1 MIALNTKQ
9 RFQQF
14 RKWRKR
20 KNKVMVKL
28 NVSAKSNLY
37 KLETKS
43 DFCSTA
49 ENLKETLEQIGNQV
63 KKLGS
68 LLDEGQ

>member
-1 MIALNTKQ
+1 
-9 RFQQF
+9 
-14 RKWRKR
+14 
-20 KNKVMVKL
+20 MVKL

-37 KLETKS
+37 KLETLYMLETKS

-49 ENLKETLEQIGNQV
+49 ENHKETLQQIGNQV

>member
-1 MIALNTKQ
+1 
-9 RFQQF
+9 
-14 RKWRKR
+14 
-20 KNKVMVKL
+20 MVKL

-37 KLETKS
+37 NLETKY

>member
-1 MIALNTKQ
+1 
-9 RFQQF
+9 
-14 RKWRKR
+14 
-20 KNKVMVKL
+20 MVKL

-37 KLETKS
+37 KLETKI
-43 DFCSTA
+43 DLCSTT

>member
-1 MIALNTKQ
+1 
-9 RFQQF
+9 
-14 RKWRKR
+14 
-20 KNKVMVKL
+20 MVKL
-28 NVSAKSNLY
+28 NVSTKSNLY

-43 DFCSTA
+43 DVCSTA